1 MKADCLGSSSGMIA
15 SGEKQNLNHL
25 YSQLNRLLE
34 ITESEEYDIH
44 SRKYPLL
51 EKKCEAL
58 IRNIRDY
65 LAKATSKE
73 EIEDIIKSDSLVFDL
88 FHQAFMGMPL
98 AKLPETMKKK
108 KLKEDYFFV

>member
-58 IRNIRDY
+58 IRNIRED

-73 EIEDIIKSDSLVFDL
+73 EIEDIIKCLTYFTRHL
-88 FHQAFMGMPL
+88 WGCL
-98 AKLPETMKKK
+98 LLNCLKL
-108 KLKEDYFFV
+108 